1 MVMPTYR
8 KIKIIAFER
17 ERIVMRAL
25 PTRCPVCQT
34 ETVLFDGP
42 RGTARLQLP
51 MTRTSSLGLVFTA
64 LLIYII
70 ARMIGAGKKA
80 LASFEV
86 TRSGGKP
93 VKSEASRGVV
103 RLVLLLAC
111 TVCIVAVTV
120 FRVAHSGVRHGV
132 SLTAADLERQRQL
145 LLDGV
150 GASVSL
156 LSDRAEPGQVQASI
170 DSVRTFIHDRSGLDL
185 DPEVTARLAAMEQRT
200 LDGNASRVSPDD
212 LSDSVLA
219 VVVERFRHSTDTQIE
234 DAADRLGNVRT
245 VSQNGGKVPA
255 SAERVMMRA
264 DGRGLMSRSEFVE
277 AAKQYRARMNVPV
290 QLMAI
295 VGIARPLVR
304 QAFQTRLAALSQGLP
319 EQWGGS
325 DTRGLT
331 PARAFLLSYSVI
343 ADDSLYRSNAGLHTS
358 MRRIEQTNRAADSTY
373 PASAGR
379 LPYGSHGYLFSAPV
393 HLILDKQTSL
403 RLLDKLTERM

>member
-1 MVMPTYR
+1 M
-8 KIKIIAFER
+8 
-17 ERIVMRAL
+17 
-25 PTRCPVCQT
+25 
-34 ETVLFDGP
+34 
-42 RGTARLQLP
+42 
-51 MTRTSSLGLVFTA
+51 
-64 LLIYII
+64 
-70 ARMIGAGKKA
+70 
-80 LASFEV
+80 
-86 TRSGGKP
+86 
-93 VKSEASRGVV
+93 KSEASKGTV
-103 RLVLLLAC
+103 RLVLFLAC
-111 TVCIVAVTV
+111 MVCIVAVTV
-120 FRVAHSGVRHGV
+120 SRVTHSSVRLGK
-132 SLTAADLERQRQL
+132 SLTAADLQRQRQL

-156 LSDRAEPGQVQASI
+156 LSDRAEPSQVQASI
-170 DSVRTFIHDRSGLDL
+170 DSVRTFIHDRSGLAL
-185 DPEVTARLAAMEQRT
+185 DPEVTARLTAMEKST
-200 LDGNASRVSPDD
+200 LDGNAGRVSPDD

-219 VVVERFRHSTDTQIE
+219 VVVERFRHSTDSQIE

-245 VSQNGGKVPA
+245 VNQHGGPVPA

-264 DGRGLMSRSEFVE
+264 DGRGLMSRSEFVD

-295 VGIARPLVR
+295 VGIVRPLVR

-343 ADDSLYRSNAGLHTS
+343 ADDSLYRSKAGL
-358 MRRIEQTNRAADSTY
+358 QTAMKRVEETNKRTDSTY

-379 LPYGSHGYLFSAPV
+379 LPYGSHGYLFSAPLD
-393 HLILDKQTSL
+393 LILDKQTSL